1 MSRELPQRV
10 RVTGIIPCRNEADF
24 IATCLDSVVALDHP
38 AELLEIFLVDG
49 MSSDGTPEI
58 LRSYAQ
64 RYPFI
69 RVLENPKRT
78 LAAGWN
84 VGLRHATGDVVC
96 AMIAHQTYRP
106 DYIATS
112 LRYLREYDADVVGGV
127 LRTLPQVDDAMGRA
141 IAAAW
146 SHPFGV
152 GNARFRTGA
161 DRPTWVDNVHCGVFR
176 RSALELVGGYN
187 EELTRSQDADLQTRL
202 KAKGGRILLI
212 PESFSEYY
220 TRSRYGP
227 FARFC
232 VINGY
237 WVVRPLRH
245 GAFIRSIRHWIPL
258 LFVASLVVLAAA
270 ALFVPAAGVLL
281 AGEVA
286 AYLAAALVV
295 AGQIAWRKRDARYL
309 VLLPLVLAT
318 LHVGY
323 GVGAAFGAA
332 QLIWERIR
340 GIGPRGDTHAAA
352 A

>member
-1 MSRELPQRV
+1 MIRELPDQV

-24 IATCLDSVVALDHP
+24 IATCLDSVVALQHP
-38 AELLEIFLVDG
+38 RELLEIFVVDG
-49 MSSDGTPEI
+49 MSTDGTPEI
-58 LRSYAQ
+58 IRRYAAQ
-64 RYPFI
+64 YPFV
-69 RVLENPKRT
+69 RLLENPKLT

-84 VGLRHATGDVVC
+84 VGLGQASGDVIC
-96 AMIAHQTYRP
+96 AMIAHQTYRS

-112 LRYLREYDADVVGGV
+112 LKYLRDCDADVVGGV
-127 LRTLPQVDDAMGRA
+127 LRTLPQVDNAMGRA

-146 SHPFGV
+146 AHPFGV

-161 DRPTWVDNVHCGVFR
+161 DRPMWVDNVHCGVFR
-176 RSALELVGGYN
+176 RSAFELVGGYN
-187 EELTRSQDADLQTRL
+187 EDLTRSQDADLQTRL

-245 GAFIRSIRHWIPL
+245 GAFIRSLRHWIPL
-258 LFVASLVVLAAA
+258 VFVASLVALIAAA
-270 ALFVPAAGVLL
+270 PFTPVARALLTIEVVL
-281 AGEVA
+281 
-286 AYLAAALVV
+286 YLAAAV
-295 AGQIAWRKRDARYL
+295 ASGGQIAWRKRDLRHL
-309 VLLPLVLAT
+309 VLLPLVFAT

-323 GVGAAFGAA
+323 GIGAAMGAA
-332 QLIWERIR
+332 QLLWERLR
-340 GIGPRGDTHAAA
+340 GIDPRGDTHAAA
-352 A
+352 I